1 MLGSTKWP
9 VIGYTRKGRPIFPI
23 AGGDGTDGDG
33 TPPADPPPPKPDKT
47 FTQAELDAIVTDRL
61 KREGQKYSDYDTL
74 KAQAAKV
81 QEFEE
86 AQKTELQKA
95 NEARESADKRAL
107 EADARANTALK
118 RASILA
124 AAAIQGSADPEVIVT
139 LLINSDK
146 IVVDKDGNV
155 TGAQDV
161 VKALLDEKTF
171 LKGTPAKSGGEFG
184 GQAHTTL
191 DDDIAAAAKKGNV
204 KEALALKVQ
213 KALSQG

>member
-1 MLGSTKWP
+1 LGSEKWP
-9 VIGYTRKGRPIFPI
+9 VIGYTRRGLPIYPI
-23 AGGDGTDGDG
+23 AGGDGTEDGDG
-33 TPPADPPPPKPDKT
+33 NPPAADPPKPDKT

-61 KREGQKYSDYDTL
+61 KREGQKYSDYETL

-118 RASILA
+118 RGSILA
-124 AAAIQGSADPEVIVT
+124 AAAVQGSADPEMVVS
-139 LLINSDK
+139 LLINSGD
-146 IVVDKDGNV
+146 ITVDKDGNV
-155 TGAQDV
+155 TGAEDV
-161 VKALLDEKTF
+161 VKSLLEAKPF
-171 LKGTPAKSGGEFG
+171 LKGVPSRSGGEFG
-184 GQAHTTL
+184 GQPHSSLAEEI
-191 DDDIAAAAKKGNV
+191 DKAEKKGDV
-204 KEALALKVQ
+204 KAAIQLKVQ